1 MKIKIGALTEKF
13 KDLMNLSKD
22 KTENKE
28 VASTTMTQWV
38 NLTFWTKT
46 YTLDQLVKGESI
58 KLMKELSRVGIRMSR
73 KEREEQDNKFLE
85 DLAVE
90 KSSMISSRLVNCIK
104 YMEMTK
110 LL

>member
-1 MKIKIGALTEKF
+1 
-13 KDLMNLSKD
+13 MNLSKD

-58 KLMKELSRVGIRMSR
+58 KLMKELSRVGIKMSR
-73 KEREEQDNKFLE
+73 KEREEQDNKF
-85 DLAVE
+85 
-90 KSSMISSRLVNCIK
+90 
-104 YMEMTK
+104 
-110 LL
+110 